1 MEMEGLTPP
10 LLRSKKNNALSPA
23 LLRKF
28 QTCAHGAHTLIFIY
42 YLLSKKAALRVLR
55 RAAFSKGLAIFRTS
69 DIIKV

>member
-42 YLLSKKAALRVLR
+42 YLLS
-55 RAAFSKGLAIFRTS
+55 FI
-69 DIIKV
+69 